1 MSLEFPQSL
10 QLHPESI
17 PQFGVPKAPIRCWS
31 YSGGNLGPSM
41 NVASQRLSSKSVRCP
56 RCGTDIVV
64 GRIAEFWYDA
74 EYEFVLVCSNEE
86 CLRPFLLCGE
96 WKITGKYQNDGTAE
110 DVKTIPGVC
119 PKSEENIN
127 LWKETSIPSEVV
139 KAWIEGQECLGNG
152 HYAAACVMF
161 RATLQGLLRTMGDYD
176 EEKTLGQNIHQTT
189 SLPAHIKSITRSIKN
204 IGNWYAH
211 IDPRKESIGDSSRK
225 DAENMS
231 LLLDHVAERLF
242 LEEHRIQKAMA
253 VSDVSLIKSQ
263 RNRRLRKDKK

>member
-1 MSLEFPQSL
+1 MSLQFSQSFQL
-10 QLHPESI
+10 QPASI
-17 PQFGVPKAPIRCWS
+17 PQFGVPRAPIQCSS

-41 NVASQRLSSKSVRCP
+41 NMASQRLSSKSVRCP

-74 EYEFVLVCSNEE
+74 EYEFVLVCSNME

-96 WKITGKYQNDGTAE
+96 WEVTGKFQNEGTAE

-119 PKSEENIN
+119 PKSEEDIN
-127 LWKETSIPSEVV
+127 LWKETSIPDEVV

-161 RATLQGLLRTMGDYD
+161 RATLQGLLRTMDDYD
-176 EEKTLGQNIHQTT
+176 EEKTLGQNINQIT
-189 SLPAHIKSITRSIKN
+189 SLSAHIKLITRGIKN

-211 IDPRKESIGDSSRK
+211 IDPRKESIGDSSRE

-253 VSDVSLIKSQ
+253 VSDVSVMKPP
-263 RNRRLRKDKK
+263 NRRLRKDKQ

>member
-1 MSLEFPQSL
+1 MSLQFPQSFHL
-10 QLHPESI
+10 QPASV
-17 PQFGVPKAPIRCWS
+17 PQFGVPTAPIQGWF
-31 YSGGNLGPSM
+31 YSGGSLGPSM

-56 RCGTDIVV
+56 RCGTDVVV

-96 WKITGKYQNDGTAE
+96 WEVAGRFGNESTAK
-110 DVKTIPGVC
+110 DIRTVPGVC
-119 PKSEENIN
+119 PKSEEDIN
-127 LWKETSIPSEVV
+127 LWRETAIPEKVV
-139 KAWIEGQECLGNG
+139 KAWKEGQECLGGG

-161 RATLQGLLRTMGDYD
+161 RATLQGLLRTMDDYD
-176 EEKTLGQNIHQTT
+176 EEKTLGQNINQTT
-189 SLPAHIKSITRSIKN
+189 SLSAHIKSITRSIKN
-204 IGNWYAH
+204 IGNWHAH
-211 IDPRKESIGDSSRK
+211 IDPRKESIGDSSRE

-253 VSDVSLIKSQ
+253 ESDVSLMKPQ
-263 RNRRLRKDKK
+263 RNRRLRKDKQ